1 MTLNK
6 ETKKHFSGSK
16 SENLKMH
23 EGIREL
29 ISGSVGGIVST
40 VAGHP
45 LDTIKTRVQ
54 AFPHLYKNSVHCC
67 LKIIRKEGPRALG
80 KGLLPPVMAQAGMNS
95 ILFASEGTVR
105 RSLQVCHWF

>member
-1 MTLNK
+1 
-6 ETKKHFSGSK
+6 
-16 SENLKMH
+16 MH
-23 EGIREL
+23 EGVREL

-67 LKIIRKEGPRALG
+67 LKIIQKEGPRALG

-95 ILFASEGTVR
+95 VLFASEGTVR
-105 RSLQVCHWF
+105 RSLQVCRSL